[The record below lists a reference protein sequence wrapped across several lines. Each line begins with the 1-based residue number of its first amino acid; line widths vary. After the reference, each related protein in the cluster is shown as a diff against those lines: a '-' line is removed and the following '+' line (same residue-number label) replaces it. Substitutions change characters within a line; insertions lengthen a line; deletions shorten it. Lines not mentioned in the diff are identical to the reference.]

1 LRKNFLDPV
10 DVRKE
15 GKWGSVEVEVG
26 DGEQSIHIRKS
37 MSWQDLVRRE
47 GAVVDSLRQLPLLSV
62 SIAPELWYRGFG
74 IQ

>member
-62 SIAPELWYRGFG
+62 SIAPRLMVQR
-74 IQ
+74 I